1 MRRGEFQQRA
11 RVRGKMSSILDILN
25 LIYQLDTHIEISN
38 RQLDEQV
45 WDSGERSKLKI
56 TFWDLTAKGSSQTR
70 KVDELTQ
77 EE

>member
-56 TFWDLTAKGSSQTR
+56 TF
-70 KVDELTQ
+70 
-77 EE
+77 